1 MLTPIDIQRQDF
13 EVKLRGYNA
22 DEVDD
27 FLDLVG
33 KDYEKLYKEN
43 TELREQIKRQEK
55 SLEQYKSMESTLQQS
70 ILLAQTAAE
79 DIKKSAAQKADVI
92 MNEAQNKSE
101 SLSRQL
107 DQELQE
113 KRNELSK
120 LQMEIS
126 GYKTRMK
133 GNCSAILEM
142 LEKME

>member
-43 TELREQIKRQEK
+43 AELREQIKSQEK
-55 SLEQYKSMESTLQQS
+55 SLEQYKSMEATLQQS

-101 SLSRQL
+101 TLSRQRVH
-107 DQELQE
+107 ELQE

-126 GYKTRMK
+126 VYKTRMK

>member
-43 TELREQIKRQEK
+43 AELREQIKRQEK

-101 SLSRQL
+101 TLSRQL

-126 GYKTRMK
+126 GFKTRMK

>member
-43 TELREQIKRQEK
+43 AELREQVKQQEK
-55 SLEQYKSMESTLQQS
+55 SLEQYKAMESTLQQS

-79 DIKKSAAQKADVI
+79 DIKKSAAEKADVI

-101 SLSRQL
+101 SMSRML
-107 DQELQE
+107 DQELQN
-113 KRNELSK
+113 KRNELAN
-120 LQMEIS
+120 LQTEIA

-133 GNCSAILEM
+133 GNCSALLEM